1 MVVSQAWKNPRL
13 GGGCVK
19 HPFRSWRTR
28 RSMFALVILGSL
40 ATSGAAFAAPASA
53 SGVASDQSQ
62 ISQLEA
68 RIASQGAA
76 LQQLVAR
83 SNETQGQL
91 STLQQKLSTER
102 QQLLTY
108 QANEAVAASNLR
120 KLAIQEYVDGPASAA
135 KVPPSGSSLVARA
148 DSAMVEG
155 EYVQVAGL
163 NVAQAMQ
170 NYSLDAKL
178 VATTAAATQNLSNEA
193 QKTVSALAAQ
203 RQAAVAALA
212 ADEKTLNQ
220 VKGNLAQLLAAAQA
234 KLAAEQLAAER
245 ALVARVVAAQAAQ
258 AAQAQAARAA
268 AASATSRPPVAEP
281 PATTPPTTQPAEP
294 STVTPAF
301 QAPVAVAQ
309 SPVVQTPVVSAAGY
323 ANPLRGVSALHPER
337 IDQGV
342 DFSGY
347 GPIYAIGDGVVL
359 STFNGGWPGGTYIS
373 YRLTSGPA
381 AGLTV
386 YAAEDIFPTVQVG
399 ETVTPGTVLGTLY
412 EGPAGMETGW
422 ANGGSGSTMAYGA
435 GQFGG
440 SNTTMFGYNF
450 SLLLQ
455 SVGGPGGV
463 MENSV
468 PTGSLPS
475 GWPNW

>member
-1 MVVSQAWKNPRL
+1 MVVSKAWKHPRS
-13 GGGCVK
+13 GGGRVEQ
-19 HPFRSWRTR
+19 PSRSWHTR
-28 RSMFALVILGSL
+28 RSIFALVILGSL

-68 RIASQGAA
+68 RITSQGAA

-102 QQLLTY
+102 KQLLGY
-108 QANEAVAASNLR
+108 QANEATAASNLR

-135 KVPPSGSSLVARA
+135 PVPASGSSLVARA

-193 QKTVSALAAQ
+193 KKTVSALLTQ
-203 RQAAVAALA
+203 RQAAVAALV
-212 ADEKTLNQ
+212 ADETTLNQ

-234 KLAAEQLAAER
+234 KQAAERLAAEK

-281 PATTPPTTQPAEP
+281 PATASPTTQPSAAAP
-294 STVTPAF
+294 VF
-301 QAPVAVAQ
+301 HAPVAVVQ
-309 SPVVQTPVVSAAGY
+309 SPAAQTPVVSAAGY
-323 ANPLRGVSALHPER
+323 ANPLRAVSALHPER

-455 SVGGPGGV
+455 SVGAPGGV
-463 MENSV
+463 MENSI
-468 PTGSLPS
+468 PTGSLPA

>member
-1 MVVSQAWKNPRL
+1 MVVSKAWKNLRL
-13 GGGCVK
+13 GGGRVE
-19 HPFRSWRTR
+19 HPHRSWRTR
-28 RSMFALVILGSL
+28 RLSLALVLLGSL
-40 ATSGAAFAAPASA
+40 AASGGAFAAPASA

-68 RIASQGAA
+68 RITNQGSA

-91 STLQQKLSTER
+91 SALQQKLATER
-102 QQLLTY
+102 QQLLAY
-108 QANEAVAASNLR
+108 QANEATAASNLR
-120 KLAIQEYVDGPASAA
+120 RLAIKEYVDGPASASQ
-135 KVPPSGSSLVARA
+135 VPASGSSLVARA
-148 DSAMVEG
+148 NSAMIEG

-178 VATTAAATQNLSNEA
+178 VTTTAAATQGLSNDA
-193 QKTVSALAAQ
+193 QKTVSALATQ

-212 ADEKTLNQ
+212 ADEATLNQ

-234 KLAAEQLAAER
+234 KQAAEQLAAEK

-258 AAQAQAARAA
+258 AAQASAAV
-268 AASATSRPPVAEP
+268 ASATSRPPVAEP
-281 PATTPPTTQPAEP
+281 PPATAPPTTQPAEP
-294 STVTPAF
+294 STVAPVF

-309 SPVVQTPVVSAAGY
+309 SPIAQAPVVSAAGY
-323 ANPLRGVSALHPER
+323 ANPLRAVSALNPER

-347 GPIYAIGDGVVL
+347 GPVYAIGDGVVL
-359 STFNGGWPGGTYIS
+359 STFNGGWPGGTFIS

-399 ETVTPGTVLGTLY
+399 ETVTPGTAIGTLY

-422 ANGGSGSTMAYGA
+422 AEGGSGSTMAYGA

-455 SVGGPGGV
+455 SVGAPGGV
-463 MENSV
+463 IENSI
-468 PTGSLPS
+468 PTGSLPV

>member
-1 MVVSQAWKNPRL
+1 MVVSKAWTNPRL
-13 GGGCVK
+13 RGGRVK
-19 HPFRSWRTR
+19 HPYRSWRTR

-40 ATSGAAFAAPASA
+40 ATSGAAFAVPASA

-68 RIASQGAA
+68 RITSQGAA

-91 STLQQKLSTER
+91 STLQEKLSTER

-135 KVPPSGSSLVARA
+135 QVPASGSSLVARA

-155 EYVQVAGL
+155 EYVRIAGL

-212 ADEKTLNQ
+212 ADETTLNQ

-234 KLAAEQLAAER
+234 KQAAEQLAAER
-245 ALVARVVAAQAAQ
+245 ALVARVVAAQ

-281 PATTPPTTQPAEP
+281 PATAPPTAQLGEP
-294 STVTPAF
+294 LTVAPVF
-301 QAPVAVAQ
+301 QAPAAVAQ
-309 SPVVQTPVVSAAGY
+309 SPAVQSPVVSAAGY

-359 STFNGGWPGGTYIS
+359 STFNGGWPGGTFIS

-455 SVGGPGGV
+455 SVGAPGGV